1 MDHVLAANTVLF
13 AKAYG
18 IYFIVVGIG
27 LLASPDRFRD
37 WYEDIMSESRRV
49 LFGGTISLLIGCF
62 IIATHHHLVFDWP
75 LIITLI
81 GYWGVLSGLGCYV
94 SDNFIKL
101 FKPMI
106 DSSDFIYR
114 LSGVAW
120 FLLGLFLAYQ
130 GFLV

>member
-1 MDHVLAANTVLF
+1 
-13 AKAYG
+13 
-18 IYFIVVGIG
+18 
-27 LLASPDRFRD
+27 
-37 WYEDIMSESRRV
+37 MSESRRV

>member
-1 MDHVLAANTVLF
+1 MDHVLALNTVLF

-62 IIATHHHLVFDWP
+62 IIYTHHHLVFDWP

-94 SDNFIKL
+94 SDNFAKL

-120 FLLGLFLAYQ
+120 FYWAY
-130 GFLV
+130 F